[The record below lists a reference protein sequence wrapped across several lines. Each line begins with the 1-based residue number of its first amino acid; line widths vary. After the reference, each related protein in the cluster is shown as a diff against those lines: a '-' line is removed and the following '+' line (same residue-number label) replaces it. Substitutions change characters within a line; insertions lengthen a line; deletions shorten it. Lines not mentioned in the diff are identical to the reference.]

1 MSTQKYSVETAV
13 PVGPALHVAQK
24 QPSRWLIYLRS
35 PLGLCF
41 LVALIVRALLVIH
54 TNGAIDGDEAI
65 VGMQAQHIVQGEHP
79 IYFYGIPYFGSL
91 EAYLLALV
99 FAVAGSSVWTLRVEP
114 ALVSLVIVW
123 LTWRLAGILAEK
135 AQLSTYGRRYFM
147 LVTALFAAV
156 CPLYDLVLE
165 SRTYG
170 GYVEIFAVILALLLA
185 TLQLTNRWSAGARK
199 HELAWRWAV
208 IGCLIGLGFWVDP
221 IIISA
226 VLAATLWIV
235 GYCVLAFI
243 RSRRTN
249 SVVSPP
255 FSLSPVQ
262 GLLMAPVA
270 LPASLIG
277 AAPALYWGATHQ
289 WQNIAYILRLG
300 NSISSLPP
308 EIRAQYPTRLAL
320 VGGLTWLYSHCVAP
334 RIIGGALPGESGNL
348 LQVIHA
354 FTLTLGL
361 VCILA
366 AVLLFSLAFL
376 LHSPLLGQVRQLVAL
391 PMLFGISTAFFFC
404 TSTAAA
410 GMVCGGDSTGRYA
423 APLVLALPFLWGAT
437 FTTIV
442 MSLRH
447 RAERQPESADNVA
460 PEGPQSSSVAM
471 VFRQCVTPGGHM
483 GLSVLLCIYLCAQV
497 STYTLTDPGSTFN
510 SPYCSWAPADDA
522 RIIAYLQRESVHYAW
537 TSNWIGFPITF
548 RTHADIIT
556 ADPRLLVFHSGI
568 NRLPTYYNAVVH
580 ADRPAILA
588 YINTTDTYP
597 QLLHI
602 LDDLH
607 VVYHAQRFPA
617 QHSKEVLVVVPL
629 NRTVSLLESQHF
641 QAVFPLCP

>member
-1 MSTQKYSVETAV
+1 MSTQKYSVETTV
-13 PVGPALHVAQK
+13 SVSPALRIVQK
-24 QPSRWLIYLRS
+24 QPSRWLIHLRS

-41 LVALIVRALLVIH
+41 LVALLMRALLVIH

-123 LTWRLAGILAEK
+123 LTWKLAGLLAEK

-147 LVTALFAAV
+147 LVTTLFAAV

-170 GYVEIFAVILALLLA
+170 GYVEIFAVMLALLLA
-185 TLQLTNRWSAGARK
+185 TLQLTNRWSAGAGK
-199 HELAWRWAV
+199 YELTWRWAA
-208 IGCLIGLGFWVDP
+208 IGCLVGLGFWIDP

-226 VLAATLWIV
+226 VLAAALWIV

-243 RSRRTN
+243 RSKRAN

-255 FSLSPVQ
+255 LLLSPVQ
-262 GLLMAPVA
+262 GLLTAPVVF
-270 LPASLIG
+270 PASLIG

-289 WQNIAYILRLG
+289 WQNITYILRLG

-320 VGGLTWLYSHCVAP
+320 VGGLTWLYTHCVAP

-348 LQVIHA
+348 LQIIHV

-361 VCILA
+361 VCILT
-366 AVLLFSLAFL
+366 AVLLFGLAFF

-410 GMVCGGDSTGRYA
+410 GMVCSGDSTGRYA
-423 APLVLALPFLWGAT
+423 APFMLALPFLFSAA
-437 FTTIV
+437 FTAIV
-442 MSLRH
+442 LSLQQ
-447 RAERQPESADNVA
+447 RAERQHESADDVTS
-460 PEGPQSSSVAM
+460 EVPQSPSAAM
-471 VFRQCVTPGGHM
+471 VFRRRVTLGMQM
-483 GLSVLLCIYLCAQV
+483 GLSALLCIYLCAQV
-497 STYTLTDPGSTFN
+497 STYTLTDAGSTFN
-510 SPYCSWAPADDA
+510 SPYCSWAPTDDA
-522 RIIAYLQRESVHYAW
+522 RIIAYLQHEYVHYAW
-537 TSNWIGFPITF
+537 ASNWIGFPITF

-556 ADPRLLVFHSGI
+556 ADPRLLLFHSGI
-568 NRLPTYYNAVVH
+568 NRLPAYYHAVVH

-588 YINTTDTYP
+588 YINTTDAYP

-602 LDDLH
+602 LDGLH

-617 QHSKEVLVVVPL
+617 QHGKEVLVVIPL
-629 NRTVSLLESQHF
+629 NRTVSLLESRRF
-641 QAVFPLCP
+641 LAVFPLCP